1 MEKVLVHWSN
11 IFDGKLLFFWS
22 HILTFRPIKVLASFF
37 EVSQPMKRQG
47 VDLIKLFFLPAST
60 LRHNKLARSYLTIN
74 FSPTLHLKVGRVGV
88 GALKRLA

>member
-1 MEKVLVHWSN
+1 MEKVLVDWLN

-47 VDLIKLFFLPAST
+47 VNLIKLFFSSSVNAAS
-60 LRHNKLARSYLTIN
+60 K
-74 FSPTLHLKVGRVGV
+74 
-88 GALKRLA
+88 